1 LTRTVTGF
9 KNGDSESTVSVGTTI
24 YTVPNYQMGKP
35 GKYNIVPSGT
45 PAPANYSIV
54 HANGILYVNDDKAKR
69 ITTALK
75 CVEVLNPAV
84 NGFGYRAKFTW
95 TNTNNTDVY
104 VPIGDRNLLTKTGS
118 TENTQ
123 PPTLFTKN
131 TTGAFDILFDGEKL
145 TWVLVTNSLNTNTQS
160 TSSPDASASSNK
172 CTVSGNANQQ
182 TTNGQLTDQLI
193 AEKYAVYPNPV
204 TSNRLTVT
212 SARQSL
218 KSSDIT
224 IYDLQGKQYRITT
237 TRQVSANIVELDI
250 SSLARGVYMVRLNT
264 GSENKIFR
272 IVKQ

>member
-1 LTRTVTGF
+1 
-9 KNGDSESTVSVGTTI
+9 
-24 YTVPNYQMGKP
+24 M
-35 GKYNIVPSGT
+35 
-45 PAPANYSIV
+45 
-54 HANGILYVNDDKAKR
+54 
-69 ITTALK
+69 
-75 CVEVLNPAV
+75 
-84 NGFGYRAKFTW
+84 
-95 TNTNNTDVY
+95 
-104 VPIGDRNLLTKTGS
+104 
-118 TENTQ
+118 
-123 PPTLFTKN
+123 FTKN

-160 TSSPDASASSNK
+160 TSSPDASASSTK

-182 TTNGQLTDQLI
+182 SANGQLTDQLI

-237 TRQVSANIVELDI
+237 TRQVSANVVELDI
-250 SSLARGVYMVRLNT
+250 TSLADGVYMIRLNT
-264 GSENKIFR
+264 GTENKVFR